1 MRIESL
7 EPSDAVLVEAAQHG
21 RLDSFGALY
30 QRYHNPM
37 VALAYAQ
44 LGDKHAAEDAAQ
56 EVFAVACRDL
66 GSLRERD
73 KFGPWLG
80 GICRNV
86 CRQMLRVRNRTAP
99 LPGDPAT
106 PVARASRPY
115 TSGDTPGETQPN
127 EAKPAR
133 SGCGGMASLG
143 DPNHGNSRLDAR
155 YKGETPSPREE
166 PLGQVEQLEQWNAV
180 RQAVWQLPT
189 EERELIVMRYF
200 DGFSQAR
207 ISQVLDLTPAAVN
220 GRLTRAKRKIAE
232 SLERSGFG
240 SESWDA

>member
-7 EPSDAVLVEAAQHG
+7 EQSDADLVEAAQQG

-30 QRYHNPM
+30 QRYHNPI

-44 LGDKHAAEDAAQ
+44 LGDKHSAEDAAQ
-56 EVFAVACRDL
+56 EVFAIACRDL
-66 GSLRERD
+66 RSLRDRD
-73 KFGPWLG
+73 KFGAWLG

-86 CRQMLRVRNRTAP
+86 DQADAAGQDPHRPAAAAEPAP
-99 LPGDPAT
+99 SGHQ
-106 PVARASRPY
+106 VAR
-115 TSGDTPGETQPN
+115 D
-127 EAKPAR
+127 
-133 SGCGGMASLG
+133 GG
-143 DPNHGNSRLDAR
+143 P
-155 YKGETPSPREE
+155 
-166 PLGQVEQLEQWNAV
+166 EQQEQWDAV
-180 RQAVWQLPT
+180 RRAVWQLPT

-200 DGFSQAR
+200 NGFSQAR

-232 SLERSGFG
+232 LLEHSGFG

>member
-7 EPSDAVLVEAAQHG
+7 EQSDAVLVEAAQG
-21 RLDSFGALY
+21 GQLDSFGALY

-56 EVFAVACRDL
+56 EVFAIACRDL
-66 GSLRERD
+66 RSLRERE

-86 CRQMLRVRNRTAP
+86 CRQMRRVRIRTAP
-99 LPGDPAT
+99 HACSPTAPGGESDSAQ
-106 PVARASRPY
+106 
-115 TSGDTPGETQPN
+115 GDG
-127 EAKPAR
+127 
-133 SGCGGMASLG
+133 
-143 DPNHGNSRLDAR
+143 
-155 YKGETPSPREE
+155 
-166 PLGQVEQLEQWNAV
+166 LEQQEQWDAV
-180 RQAVWQLPT
+180 RRAVWQLPT
-189 EERELIVMRYF
+189 DERELIVMRYF
-200 DGFSQAR
+200 NGFSQAR

-232 SLERSGFG
+232 LLERSDFG